1 MSLKIPIIVFQG
13 GLGNQLSQ
21 WSFAHA
27 ISGSEGFQ
35 IDPLHRKSGIQSRNF
50 ELQEVF
56 NHCEHIK
63 NIESNKLIFPSRRI
77 FFHLLDRLW
86 ELRILRGIVEVCGY
100 FREDPR
106 VDQEQTSVIPKTLR
120 YAKGYFQKQQN
131 VQKVFC
137 SVEKEIIPIVDKLL
151 PIVRKKFFLDF
162 QYSVMHVRRG
172 DYDTAEFSPII
183 IGTLSDR
190 YFITGLKEMDTSN
203 LILLTENR
211 EDVRDLVKV
220 LNPRM
225 VLDKF
230 DTTPWETLAIM
241 YGASQFLGANS
252 SLSWWGARL
261 CSAKGGEVWLPSQW
275 SYWKNIDST
284 DYHFPGSNVANVYW
298 VQGNHHS

>member
-1 MSLKIPIIVFQG
+1 MSFKTPIIVVQG

-27 ISGSEGFQ
+27 VSASQGFL
-35 IDPLHRKSGIQSRNF
+35 IDPLHKMSEVQSRNF
-50 ELQEVF
+50 ELQEVLK
-56 NHCEHIK
+56 NCEHVKKSKYGTFI
-63 NIESNKLIFPSRRI
+63 IPQRRI
-77 FFHLLDRLW
+77 FFHQLDRLW
-86 ELRILRGIVEVCGY
+86 EFRILRSIVEAFGY

-131 VQKVFC
+131 VQKVFN
-137 SVEKEIIPIVDKLL
+137 SVEKEIMPIVDNLL
-151 PIVRKKFFLDF
+151 PIIRKKFALDS
-162 QYSVMHVRRG
+162 QYSVIHVRRG
-172 DYDTAEFSPII
+172 DYDSADFTPIV
-183 IGTLSDR
+183 IGTLDDK
-190 YFITGLKEMDTSN
+190 YFIYGLKEMDTSN
-203 LILLTENR
+203 IILLTENR

>member
-35 IDPLHRKSGIQSRNF
+35 IDPLHGMSGIQSRNF

-63 NIESNKLIFPSRRI
+63 NIESNKLIFPSGRI

-86 ELRILRGIVEVCGY
+86 ELRILRGIVEAFGY

-137 SVEKEIIPIVDKLL
+137 SVEKEIMPLVDKLL
-151 PIVRKKFFLDF
+151 PIVRKKFSLDS
-162 QYSVMHVRRG
+162 QYTVMHVRRG

-190 YFITGLKEMDTSN
+190 YFINGLKEMDTSN

-225 VLDKF
+225 ILDKF

-261 CSAKGGEVWLPSQW
+261 CSANGGEVWLPSQW
-275 SYWKNIDST
+275 SYWKNIDPT
-284 DYHFPGSNVANVYW
+284 DYHFPGIKIADVYW
-298 VQGNHHS
+298 VQDNHLS